1 MPVAN
6 VLVVFYSR
14 TGVTETLALATGVGA
29 VQARGTIRLR
39 RIPDAADE
47 RTISAHASWIENR
60 QRMNK
65 EYIPPRDEDI
75 EWADAIILA
84 APHGF
89 DASSAEIR
97 AFLASLRTYGADR
110 KLSKKIGGAFLSTS
124 LTEKNDAGVAS
135 ILSTFAAV
143 GMTVVPAPESDG
155 EAEHRSGATP
165 KSITPLNNDTTLAQ
179 SYGKM
184 ITLRAAALKPE

>member
-97 AFLASLRTYGADR
+97 AFLASLRTDGADR

-155 EAEHRSGATP
+155 RRSIAPAPRQNRSRHSTTTPRWRRAT
-165 KSITPLNNDTTLAQ
+165 A
-179 SYGKM
+179 
-184 ITLRAAALKPE
+184 R

>member
-1 MPVAN
+1 MPAAK

-29 VQARGTIRLR
+29 VHARGTIRLR

-47 RTISAHASWIENR
+47 RTISAHTSWIENR

-65 EYIPPRDEDI
+65 EYIPPRDEDV

-89 DASSAEIR
+89 DASSPEIR
-97 AFLASLRTYGADR
+97 GFLASLRAYGAGG

-135 ILSTFAAV
+135 ILSILGTV
-143 GMTVVPAPESDG
+143 GMTVVPSPES
-155 EAEHRSGATP
+155 EREPEHPSGTGP
-165 KSITPLNNDTTLAQ
+165 KSITPINNDTALAQ
-179 SYGKM
+179 SYGRM
-184 ITLRAAALKPE
+184 ITLRAAALRPE